1 MKPRRGR
8 RETTGKVLKERR
20 SPRRRGRMGTSVDTT
35 ARARGGGAG
44 GGTGD
49 RRTAGDG
56 VVRAERATRL
66 RIHSMRRSQGP
77 MARVGDAGSG
87 GGVVVFETR
96 SEKLRSAPEIV
107 QSARGQQRASQ
118 RARFE
123 RAREART
130 PRGAPRTEHARPS
143 RHTQRTREENAR
155 RRFHGSEAVHVVRAR
170 ALSASSSSSSSSK
183 RSVDRT
189 RDRSSDSRRDPSLPP
204 PPSPRSTTTVPYL
217 TAADANAVCT
227 TLSVDNE
234 LQPDKVEKTLRV
246 DGASLV
252 ACVRFPRFSPRF
264 LRANIRVARGRT
276 GGSARP
282 SPLRSRESDL
292 TTTSSRPRHSRSSP
306 ETSRRPSR
314 GSCAPRSPRSWTS
327 STSRRARSK
336 SSAPCPPNFRQ
347 SRERPRERPAART
360 SRRAET
366 LDTTRP

>member
-1 MKPRRGR
+1 LSLKREAKSFGAPQKSFSRRAGSSER
-8 RETTGKVLKERR
+8 RSALVLKELARR
-20 SPRRRGRMGTSVDTT
+20 AHLAAHRGRSTRDRRGTRSGRARRTRDVDFMAAKPYTLCARAPSPRRRR
-35 ARARGGGAG
+35 RRRLQN
-44 GGTGD
+44 D
-49 RRTAGDG
+49 RSI
-56 VVRAERATRL
+56 ERAIDRPT
-66 RIHSMRRSQGP
+66 H
-77 MARVGDAGSG
+77 DAM
-87 GGVVVFETR
+87 
-96 SEKLRSAPEIV
+96 
-107 QSARGQQRASQ
+107 
-118 RARFE
+118 
-123 RAREART
+123 
-130 PRGAPRTEHARPS
+130 
-143 RHTQRTREENAR
+143 
-155 RRFHGSEAVHVVRAR
+155 
-170 ALSASSSSSSSSK
+170 
-183 RSVDRT
+183 
-189 RDRSSDSRRDPSLPP
+189 PP
-204 PPSPRSTTTVPYL
+204 PPPPPPPRSTTTVPYL

-282 SPLRSRESDL
+282 FPLRSRESDL